1 MSPRQRSGSRQCV
14 YLFEISSVPTGRSR
28 GSRFRCSSCMARSIP
43 RYPLPLASGCLRWRT
58 SQNGLSAL
66 PEAAITIWT
75 TSAPLKSRE
84 ISSTL
89 RGGDG
94 CHKGRIF
101 RARTRWGLD
110 RMSAHG
116 PMPRSAWMFPALA
129 VLLFAVAT
137 GLGLDFT
144 PSVGGLLFAVVLLA
158 ILFGTV
164 FAAVHHA
171 EVIAER
177 IGEPYGT
184 LLLTLAVTI
193 IEVAL
198 IATIM
203 LGDKP
208 QPALARDTV
217 FAVVMIVCNGLVGL
231 CIFIGGLRYREQDF
245 QVSGANLY
253 LSVLFVLATIT
264 LIMPNYTLT
273 APGPIYS
280 AAQLGFVDLVT
291 LMLYGVFLY
300 TQTIRHSDYFIK
312 GGVGAA
318 TETSSLSNR
327 MLALSIAL
335 LLISLLA
342 VALLAKKFSLVV
354 DVVTAMIGAP
364 PAFAGVLVALLILL
378 PEGVTAIA
386 AARNNDLQK
395 SINLALGSSLA
406 TIGLTIPAVG
416 VATYALDKE
425 RVLGLNGQGMVLLL
439 LTFVLSM
446 LTFGTG
452 RTNILFGLV
461 HMVVFAVF
469 VFMVFVP

>member
-1 MSPRQRSGSRQCV
+1 
-14 YLFEISSVPTGRSR
+14 
-28 GSRFRCSSCMARSIP
+28 
-43 RYPLPLASGCLRWRT
+43 
-58 SQNGLSAL
+58 
-66 PEAAITIWT
+66 
-75 TSAPLKSRE
+75 
-84 ISSTL
+84 
-89 RGGDG
+89 
-94 CHKGRIF
+94 
-101 RARTRWGLD
+101 
-110 RMSAHG
+110 MSAHE
-116 PMPRSAWMFPALA
+116 PMPRSAWIFPVLA
-129 VLLFAVAT
+129 VILFAVAT
-137 GLGLDFT
+137 ALGLTFT
-144 PSVGGLLFAVVLLA
+144 PSAGGLFFAAILLA

-164 FAAVHHA
+164 FAAVHHS

-208 QPALARDTV
+208 VPALARDTV
-217 FAVVMIVCNGLVGL
+217 FAVVMIVCNGLVGV

-264 LIMPNYTLT
+264 LVLPNYTMT
-273 APGPIYS
+273 TPGPVYS
-280 AAQLGFVDLVT
+280 AGQLAFVDVVT
-291 LMLYGVFLY
+291 LLLYGVFLY
-300 TQTIRHSDYFIK
+300 TQTIRHRDYFIK
-312 GGVGAA
+312 SGAGSA
-318 TETSSLSNR
+318 AETSPLSNR
-327 MLALSIAL
+327 MLVFSIVL

-342 VALLAKKFSLVV
+342 VVLLAKKFSLVV

-378 PEGVTAIA
+378 PEGVSAIA
-386 AARNNDLQK
+386 AARSNDLQK

-416 VATYALDKE
+416 IATYALDKE
-425 RVLGLNGQGMVLLL
+425 LVLGLNGQGMVLLL
-439 LTFVLSM
+439 LTFALSM

-452 RTNILFGLV
+452 RTNILFGLL

-469 VFMVFVP
+469 LFLSLVP